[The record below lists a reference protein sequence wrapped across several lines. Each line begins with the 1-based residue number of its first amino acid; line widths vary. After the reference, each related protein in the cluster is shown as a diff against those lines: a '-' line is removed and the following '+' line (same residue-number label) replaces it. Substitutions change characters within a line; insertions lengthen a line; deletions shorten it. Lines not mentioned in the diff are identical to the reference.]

1 VSGVEERMSAHH
13 GVFSAHET
21 FTENTVSTNERKEH
35 FMNVTVN
42 REPMEV
48 EEKDPTV
55 RSLLSDKNLP
65 DKSIVVAINGEVVRR
80 EAWDDHKLHAD
91 DEIEIVHA
99 VAGGSDELIIAG
111 EVFSSRLFLGT
122 GKYDDSETMN
132 DALEASGTEMV
143 TVAIRYM
150 DLDGGR
156 SVLHEL
162 DLSKYRLLPNTAGAY
177 TAERAIRMAN
187 LAREATGT
195 NWLKLEV
202 IGDESTLW
210 PDTAAAIEATKRLT
224 DDGFIV
230 LPYTSPDLVAALRL
244 EEAGAATVMPLAS
257 PIGSGQG
264 MPDWSAVHRIAERIS
279 VPVVVDAGIGV
290 PSEASLSMEL
300 GADAVLVN
308 TAIAKADDPIRMSR
322 AMKLGV
328 EAGRL
333 SRLAGRMP
341 VSAAAIPSSP
351 TKGVPA

>member
-1 VSGVEERMSAHH
+1 
-13 GVFSAHET
+13 
-21 FTENTVSTNERKEH
+21 
-35 FMNVTVN
+35 MNVTVN

-65 DKSIVVAINGEVVRR
+65 DKSIVVAVNGEVVRR
-80 EAWDDHKLHAD
+80 GEWDDHKLHAED
-91 DEIEIVHA
+91 DIEIVHA
-99 VAGGSDELIIAG
+99 VAGGSGGNGDELVIAG
-111 EVFSSRLFLGT
+111 ETFSSRLFLGT
-122 GKYDDSETMN
+122 GKYDDFETMN
-132 DALEASGTEMV
+132 AALEASGTEMV

-150 DLDGGR
+150 DLSGEH

-162 DLSKYRLLPNTAGAY
+162 DLSRYRLLPNTAGAY
-177 TAERAIRMAN
+177 TAEQAIRMAH

-210 PDTAAAIEATKRLT
+210 PDTAATIEATKKLV

-257 PIGSGQG
+257 PIGSGRG
-264 MPDWSAVHRIAERIS
+264 MPDWTAVHRIAERIS
-279 VPVVVDAGIGV
+279 VPVVVDAGIAV
-290 PSEASLSMEL
+290 PSEAALSMEL
-300 GADAVLVN
+300 GSDAVLVN
-308 TAIAKADDPIRMSR
+308 TAIAKAEDPAAMAK

-333 SRLAGRMP
+333 SRLAGRMA
-341 VSAAAIPSSP
+341 VSAGAVASSP